1 MGGERLLEEDDE
13 YDNPFGDDDR
23 WGDEKGQSSK
33 GEAFPSEWKEGN
45 AWVKCRLI
53 SPTGMDSETT
63 IPTLSSGQGQMI
75 NILLMRLAANLPVEI
90 AFQGDDGKVIYTDE
104 SPDPIVMK

>member
-1 MGGERLLEEDDE
+1 MGGERSLEEDE
-13 YDNPFGDDDR
+13 YDNPFDDEDR
-23 WGDEKGQSSK
+23 WGDEKSSSS
-33 GEAFPSEWKEGN
+33 GGGGFPSEWKEGK

-53 SPTGMDSETT
+53 SPTGMDSETV
-63 IPTLSSGQGQMI
+63 IPKLSPGQGQMI
-75 NILLMRLAANLPVEI
+75 NILLMRLAANLPVEL